1 MQKLIVCQIHDAED
15 APEDEST
22 DSFSDGEVSNEDFAY
37 ILGAKTPITASSH
50 PPAEHIR
57 QLWQI
62 FVENVDPLT
71 KLVHVPSLQ
80 PAIEKAIS
88 NMNRIPRGF
97 EALMFAIYNMAVL
110 SSTADECHEYFGVPR
125 TMLLNRYVG
134 ATKTALSRANF
145 MSSTSIVVLQAL
157 VLHILSI
164 RDSYEPRAVWS
175 LTGVAIRIAE
185 GMGMRLDGELLG
197 LPPFQTEIHRRIWW
211 QLRMHNFRAA
221 ELCGQAKFRDFDID
235 ETTPKKPANVN
246 DADIYPTMQKAPVE
260 SNRPTEMIWIMF
272 RADLATFAASQKVKM
287 QKSGKAMATSEEYV
301 AMDDLKIKDGFI
313 KSIEDMLETKYLR
326 FCDPTQPL
334 QFLTLLGIRL
344 STNLIRFLAHHPRRW
359 SKLDHVPTSEQQFVW
374 NTVIQLL
381 EQYSMMQSS
390 PQLRCFVWSVPYFI
404 QWHAVIHVLDTV
416 RADPLRLDAPKAW
429 RLIDTLYEYNSGML
443 LGIKRPIFVAVGN
456 LCLKAFS
463 ARVAALTKEKRS
475 LPNTP
480 RYIDQLREQREAAKV
495 RRQAANARSKEGKTV
510 KDEKR
515 SLTMNANSKSSDL
528 DPDTR
533 PADPI
538 LEPEPQKHLVAEQS
552 GNPLHGS
559 TRTGDD
565 AFWLNDTLGE
575 DFFTGGAVDVMN
587 LDTDAILAQASWLD
601 TPNDEAINWAQW
613 DAWLGDLDAVR
624 PNVGTGT

>member
-1 MQKLIVCQIHDAED
+1 M
-15 APEDEST
+15 
-22 DSFSDGEVSNEDFAY
+22 SNEDFAY
-37 ILGAKTPITASSH
+37 VLGAKTPSTASPH
-50 PPAEHIR
+50 PPADHIR
-57 QLWQI
+57 QLWHI
-62 FVENVDPLT
+62 FVENVNPLT

-80 PAIEKAIS
+80 PAIEKAIT
-88 NMNRIPRGF
+88 NMDRIPRGF
-97 EALMFAIYNMAVL
+97 EALMFSIYSMAVL
-110 SSTADECHEYFGVPR
+110 SSTAEECYEVFGAPR
-125 TMLLNRYVG
+125 TILLPRYVS
-134 ATKTALSRANF
+134 ATKTALSRASF

-197 LPPFQTEIHRRIWW
+197 LSPFETEIHRRIWW

-246 DADIYPTMQKAPVE
+246 DSDIHPAMQKAAIG
-260 SNRPTEMIWIMF
+260 SDRPTEMIWIMF
-272 RADLATFAASQKVKM
+272 RADLATFAASQKFKM
-287 QKSGKAMATSEEYV
+287 QNSGQAMATSEEYA
-301 AMDDLKIKDGFI
+301 AMDDLKIKDSFI
-313 KSIEDMLETKYLR
+313 KNVEDMLETKYLR

-334 QFLTLLGIRL
+334 QFLTLLAVRL

-359 SKLDHVPTSEQQFVW
+359 SKLDHVPASEQQFVW

-390 PQLRCFVWSVPYFI
+390 PQLRCFAWSVPYFI
-404 QWHAVIHVLDTV
+404 QWHAVIHVLDTL
-416 RADPLRLDAPKAW
+416 RADPLRADAVKAW
-429 RLIDTLYEYNSGML
+429 RLIDTLYGYNSGMM

-463 ARVAALTKEKRS
+463 ARVAALTNEQRS

-480 RYIDQLREQREAAKV
+480 HYIKKLKEQREAAKA
-495 RRQAANARSKEGKTV
+495 RRQAANTRGKEQETV
-510 KDEKR
+510 KNDKGPLR
-515 SLTMNANSKSSDL
+515 MNADSKSSD
-528 DPDTR
+528 PDSNVL
-533 PADPI
+533 
-538 LEPEPQKHLVAEQS
+538 LEAQHHKHHVGEQLM
-552 GNPLHGS
+552 NPVQAG

-575 DFFTGGAVDVMN
+575 SFLTGGAADMMN
-587 LDTDAILAQASWLD
+587 LDTDAILAQGSWLD
-601 TPNDEAINWAQW
+601 TPNNEVIDWAQW

-624 PNVGTGT
+624 PNVGTGSS